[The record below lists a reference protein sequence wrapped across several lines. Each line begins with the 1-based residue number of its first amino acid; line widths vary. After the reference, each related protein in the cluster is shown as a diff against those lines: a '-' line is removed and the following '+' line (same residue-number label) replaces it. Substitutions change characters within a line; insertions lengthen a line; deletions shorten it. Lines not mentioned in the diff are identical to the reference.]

1 MNSENKINKLA
12 KCIDECNTED
22 YVALLEALDFKTEDF
37 LDFINFSEEKYVR
50 SCVAKGDGF
59 ELILLA
65 WEKGQKSSIHGHDG
79 NEGWVYVLQG
89 EFEEK
94 RYQMN
99 SETEDLI
106 LKSKVRLHEKEICH
120 TSKDK
125 TEFHSIA
132 NVNDGRSLS
141 LHLYK
146 NPIKQCR
153 VYDEKNDE
161 MVKRNL
167 SYDFKNEAIIMN

>member
-1 MNSENKINKLA
+1 MNSENKINELV

-22 YVALLEALDFKTEDF
+22 YVALLAELDFKTEDF
-37 LDFINFSEEKYVR
+37 LDFINFSKEKYVR

-65 WEKGQKSSIHGHDG
+65 WEKGQKSSIHDHDG

-94 RYQMN
+94 RYIQN
-99 SETEDLI
+99 SATEDLNLI
-106 LKSKVRLHEKEICH
+106 SKTRLLKKEVCH
-120 TSKDK
+120 TSKDLS
-125 TEFHSIA
+125 EFHSIA

-146 NPIKQCR
+146 KPIKKCK

-161 MVKRNL
+161 MVSRKL
-167 SYDFKNEAIIMN
+167 TYDFNNETIIMN

>member
-1 MNSENKINKLA
+1 MNSSNKINKLVT
-12 KCIDECNTED
+12 CINECQTED
-22 YVALLEALDFKTEDF
+22 YLELLHSLDFKTEDF
-37 LDFINFSEEKYVR
+37 LDFINFSEKKYVR
-50 SCVAKGDGF
+50 SCVAKGDDF

-79 NEGWVYVLQG
+79 NEGWVFVLQG

-94 RYQMN
+94 RYTLN
-99 SETEDLI
+99 PETEDLN
-106 LKSKVRLHEKEICH
+106 LKSKVTLKEKEVCY
-120 TSKDK
+120 TSKN
-125 TEFHSIA
+125 TSEFHSIS
-132 NVNDGRSLS
+132 NINDGRSLS

-161 MVKRNL
+161 LVKRKL
-167 SYDFKNEAIIMN
+167 VYDFKNEAIIK